1 MLKRI
6 NKDINLTIAKK
17 PRQSSPSE
25 TCEKENLSAQEDS
38 GLGPDIEDERRD
50 KMATDFSPKKSQ
62 FTSINSDKFQ
72 RKISPFSKKNAQL
85 SVATSPLPFD
95 EETVGE
101 PFKLLLSQI
110 SRDDNEDS
118 LMEVDVPS
126 AKGGHLFSPDITTP
140 SRDKLNIN
148 SIINIIGSCPEDN
161 SQQSE
166 VTPLIPLSQA
176 RDNDDQIPV
185 TETSASSE
193 TNRKSTEAE
202 VTSLSQNFE
211 NDSEDLLAEVPE
223 TNIEYAEQ
231 TVERSPS
238 QSSEDDQGS
247 LYVPASELSGEDNQR
262 YAKSRSKSSKNDQK
276 GQIRIPVSSS
286 RASSESETAHSQE
299 YPEVPPAGT
308 SEPKKRR
315 KKGMRFTH
323 VKSHKES
330 TVESKLV
337 VDNYKPGPS
346 PDRELILN
354 NIYMPKNFSS
364 RLFKNISKIG
374 LMKKIIINY
383 FGRDRMPKIALKE
396 PTRKYPGELHPT
408 LLVNDTQV
416 QDIIDL
422 YQHYAPLL
430 FLSGP
435 GLPFKKVRQLIGKLC
450 SEIRNFY

>member
-1 MLKRI
+1 MLKRT

-25 TCEKENLSAQEDS
+25 TCEKENFSAQEDS

-62 FTSINSDKFQ
+62 FTSTNSDKFQ
-72 RKISPFSKKNAQL
+72 KKISPFSKKNAQL
-85 SVATSPLPFD
+85 SVDTSPLPFD
-95 EETVGE
+95 EETVDQ
-101 PFKLLLSQI
+101 PFKLLLSEV
-110 SRDDNEDS
+110 SRNNDEDS
-118 LMEVDVPS
+118 LMEVDEAS
-126 AKGGHLFSPDITTP
+126 AEGGHLFSPDITTP
-140 SRDKLNIN
+140 PGDKLNIN
-148 SIINIIGSCPEDN
+148 SVIDIIGSYPEDN

-166 VTPLIPLSQA
+166 ATPLIPVSQ
-176 RDNDDQIPV
+176 RRESDDQSPA
-185 TETSASSE
+185 TEVSASAE
-193 TNRKSTEAE
+193 TNRKSIEAE
-202 VTSLSQNFE
+202 VTSMSQNVE
-211 NDSEDLLAEVPE
+211 NDPEDLLAEASE
-223 TNIEYAEQ
+223 TNVEDAEP

-247 LYVPASELSGEDNQR
+247 LYVPTSELSGEDNR
-262 YAKSRSKSSKNDQK
+262 HYAKPRPKSSKNNQT
-276 GQIRIPVSSS
+276 GQTRISVSS

-299 YPEVPPAGT
+299 YPEVPPAET

-337 VDNYKPGPS
+337 FDNYKPGPS
-346 PDRELILN
+346 SDRELILN

-364 RLFKNISKIG
+364 RLFKNITKIG

-422 YQHYAPLL
+422 YHHYAPLL